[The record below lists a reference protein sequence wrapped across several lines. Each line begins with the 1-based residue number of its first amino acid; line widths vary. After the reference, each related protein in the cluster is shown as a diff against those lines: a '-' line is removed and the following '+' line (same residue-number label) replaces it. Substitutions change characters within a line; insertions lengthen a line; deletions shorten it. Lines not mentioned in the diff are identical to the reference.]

1 MGTKLKKSDFKSQY
15 AVAYQGLF
23 IFCDARRLP
32 KHHDTINLG
41 QSLSDELMHIPVQ
54 QRNINIDLCLS
65 RIVENYK
72 SVNLTHIEL
81 LFTPSLKQDV
91 IGALQKLCRNR
102 KVCVHWPGRIDGN
115 RLVYADPGSPEYY
128 ESSYTGYVDTF
139 IIGD

>member
-65 RIVENYK
+65 RIVETGCHRRLAK
-72 SVNLTHIEL
+72 IVPQSE
-81 LFTPSLKQDV
+81 
-91 IGALQKLCRNR
+91 GMCALAGP
-102 KVCVHWPGRIDGN
+102 H
-115 RLVYADPGSPEYY
+115 
-128 ESSYTGYVDTF
+128 
-139 IIGD
+139 